1 MLLSLPR
8 VYPRE
13 KQAIA
18 KLMTSM
24 TVLYIFVS
32 SMQIPSFQL
41 RSAAERQSLWRAYQ
55 IPSIHQMKHLT
66 QRATAYRWWPSGA
79 DAPDIFIISYSCWR
93 GGQRFLV
100 KPHNQQG
107 FTSPKPSPEGRRGT
121 ASAVEEVCQSRW
133 ISSCCW
139 RKAWIPSWNSSKVSL
154 KYGRV
159 CRSL

>member
-41 RSAAERQSLWRAYQ
+41 KSAAERQSLWRAYK
-55 IPSIHQMKHLT
+55 IPPYIKT
-66 QRATAYRWWPSGA
+66 QFDAEGNRLPLVAIGSRN
-79 DAPDIFIISYSCWR
+79 APDIFIISYSCWR
-93 GGQRFLV
+93 E
-100 KPHNQQG
+100 
-107 FTSPKPSPEGRRGT
+107 EG
-121 ASAVEEVCQSRW
+121 SVSR
-133 ISSCCW
+133 
-139 RKAWIPSWNSSKVSL
+139 
-154 KYGRV
+154 
-159 CRSL
+159 